1 MIYFTSDLHLGHD
14 KPFMYEPRGFKSI
27 QEHDKAII
35 DNINSIVT
43 NEDDLYILGDIIM
56 GDQDRGIELLKSI
69 NGKKTIILGNHDTE
83 NKIAKY
89 KSLGIP
95 CHYMLPLRYGKYS
108 FLLCHYPI
116 KLFPN
121 WDKPAKKS
129 RWCLCGHVHSSNEYD
144 DIEIGNY
151 HVQLDAHENKPISIN
166 EVINA
171 ITSYKERRTKM
182 LIEYKDIDANF
193 YNDCEIVLNNAKNL
207 LNELKGYG
215 LDLIAASE
223 HIENLLDEFEFLIN
237 QRQSVNTLDYA
248 HYKEAVNVLV
258 DIGLM
263 STKVVDAIGTDEDA
277 YIPAINILSIGP
289 LKKVYIYILMLLQK
303 LTNDDE
309 TAGARSIL
317 FNCIYTLQNTLNE
330 NLIEESWKK
339 LTNS

>member
-1 MIYFTSDLHLGHD
+1 
-14 KPFMYEPRGFKSI
+14 
-27 QEHDKAII
+27 
-35 DNINSIVT
+35 
-43 NEDDLYILGDIIM
+43 
-56 GDQDRGIELLKSI
+56 
-69 NGKKTIILGNHDTE
+69 
-83 NKIAKY
+83 
-89 KSLGIP
+89 
-95 CHYMLPLRYGKYS
+95 
-108 FLLCHYPI
+108 
-116 KLFPN
+116 
-121 WDKPAKKS
+121 
-129 RWCLCGHVHSSNEYD
+129 
-144 DIEIGNY
+144 
-151 HVQLDAHENKPISIN
+151 
-166 EVINA
+166 
-171 ITSYKERRTKM
+171 M
-182 LIEYKDIDANF
+182 LIEYKDIDVNF

-237 QRQSVNTLDYA
+237 QRQSTNTLDYI
-248 HYKEAVNVLV
+248 HYKEAANVLV